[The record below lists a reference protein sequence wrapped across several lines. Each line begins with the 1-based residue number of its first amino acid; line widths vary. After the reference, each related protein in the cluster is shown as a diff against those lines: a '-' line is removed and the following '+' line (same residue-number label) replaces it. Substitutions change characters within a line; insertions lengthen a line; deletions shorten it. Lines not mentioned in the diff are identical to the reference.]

1 MASIQQ
7 PGATVIQELRTTSPT
22 VSTAT
27 LPACIIGPAYEV
39 IDVLDSDGLLS
50 SDAATEL
57 YEQAALAITQSSYP
71 APRGNAAEL
80 NVDETS
86 VRGFLLENSILTE
99 LPRGDGAA
107 TGSAFLAAS
116 NVASRASMVSER
128 GATGAATAWSIA
140 DGDTLILAI
149 DNPVAA
155 DVSQDITVTI
165 AAAAANATVAE
176 VVAAINTAF
185 GKTVAAV
192 FTPSGDAV
200 PLYVQILSTIW
211 GAKSSITLRGGSA
224 QAEFM
229 WDADFRRVEGSGYRA
244 QDDLD
249 GDLVSPWIEF
259 FRGEATLVAA
269 TGAWGA
275 NVGSVLGCGLGRFVE
290 GQLVTDDHDVAYATP
305 VSFTGG
311 APTVPLLASTSTRAG
326 DQVFVDGVQLL
337 SGEVLEVQA
346 NRFRIGVLN
355 SALSTFDTDGDPT
368 TRVYDVAEANVM
380 IHSTPLAPRNV
391 WFQAQGL
398 QWGSVSPA
406 PVAAVLTGTVPA
418 VAAQVAEVQADT
430 PMTDAFLA
438 PFDFSGLT
446 LVVGRTVNGVP
457 QANETFT
464 FPGGSSFAA
473 ADTAALAAAIDLGLS
488 TDLVVTAFR
497 DTSGAGRT
505 WVHISTALTGADQ
518 AVNVVFASSTAAA
531 SLGFT
536 ADATHT
542 GKDAEF
548 ASPATETGELITLP
562 MVNLAVAGYLLN
574 MTLTDSRGVHTQVCL
589 AAGITAI
596 STDATIAAL
605 AAELNLQTN
614 QLAWDGDIRI
624 GTFSGP
630 ATASG
635 QLVFTSTESGATV
648 SFAMTNPFLTSGWTL
663 LGFYNGAPFELIS
676 TGALGY
682 PTAGGDRLEVAI
694 TDSIGGPTT
703 LQSAVYGG
711 ALADAEAVV
720 QFLNADAGATIAG
733 GSTRV
738 TYFVSGTFVGARS
751 LEDDAGV
758 TQLDYSAAGSVNAAV
773 LGFAAEVGAAGTGAN
788 DDDTGTG
795 NLATTTLLWTID
807 GSSCSYSLTFTSN
820 SIDDAIAAIN
830 LLVGATVATKNGTD
844 QLVFTS
850 PMGGVAS
857 TLTVTNSGAAPI
869 FGLAATASGSGRP
882 NPDFFLDL
890 SGAANFGAQIL
901 RNALTGAPFC
911 PASAQAYLQ
920 YKGLR
925 LDVSALSTA
934 TEKLLT
940 IDDTVA
946 LAAALSPLTDDN
958 PLGLGMF
965 LALLNSPTTS
975 VSGIGV
981 DAVSTALSEGT
992 LEAYARS
999 ADVLEAKDVYTLVPL
1014 SANAQVHQLFATH
1027 VTAMS
1032 QPAQRGERIVF
1043 INPAVPTRAYA
1054 EVLATGDSNSTANP
1068 NELVLDVNPSAAVVA
1083 QGLNPAVLAADDG
1096 VFVEITVNNVFLRYN
1111 VSLVNGTLLT
1121 LRVTFAAG
1129 ENDDGFYSTT
1139 ALSATLTD
1147 VDYTLRARGDLLLI
1161 TGTTLTDYAAIATA
1175 VSDAAVGYKNRRVF
1189 YVFPD
1194 SVSVTLSSGLT
1205 AVPAYFA
1212 AAAVAGMVGQ
1222 LSPSQGFTNY
1232 PISGLARVTGSNDS
1246 FKPSQLDTIAGG
1258 GVYTLQ
1264 QAVPGAP
1271 VTCRHQLS
1279 TDVTSVERRE
1289 LSITKA
1295 VDYVAKFLRNSL
1307 RNFIGSFNITP
1318 AFLDQL
1324 STVIQGQLAFLG
1336 PEGLGVVASATLNNV
1351 IQDEDSPDTILVD
1364 VTLEVLYP
1372 ANYIRVTLVV

>member
-39 IDVLDSDGLLS
+39 IDVLDSEGLLS

-80 NVDETS
+80 NVDEAS
-86 VRGFLLENSILTE
+86 VRGFLLENSTLTE

-116 NVASRASMVSER
+116 NIASRASMVSER

-149 DNPVAA
+149 DNPVSA

-165 AAAAANATVAE
+165 TAAAPNATVAE

-200 PLYVQILSTIW
+200 ALYVQILSTTW

-224 QAEFM
+224 AAQFM
-229 WDADFRRVEGSGYRA
+229 WNASFRRVEGSGYRA

-249 GDLVSPWIEF
+249 GDLVSPWIHF
-259 FRGEATLVAA
+259 YQGDAIVVAA
-269 TGAWGA
+269 TVWGPTA
-275 NVGSVLGCGLGRFVE
+275 GSVAGCGLGRFIE
-290 GQLVTDDHDVAYATP
+290 GQLATANHTAGAAAAVT
-305 VSFTGG
+305 FTGG
-311 APTVPLLASTSTRAG
+311 GATVPLLASTSTRAG

-346 NRFRIGVLN
+346 SRFRIGVLN
-355 SALSTFDTDGDPT
+355 SALSTFDTEGNPT
-368 TRVYDVAEANVM
+368 TRVYDVAEAKVM

-406 PVAAVLTGTVPA
+406 PVAAVLTGTNTA
-418 VAAQVAEVQADT
+418 SAAQVAEIQSDT
-430 PMTDAFLA
+430 AIPDATFGAGL
-438 PFDFSGLT
+438 DLTGLT
-446 LVVGRTVNGVP
+446 LVIGRTVDGVAQP
-457 QANETFT
+457 NETFT
-464 FPGGSSFAA
+464 FPGGSVY
-473 ADTAALAAAIDLGLS
+473 TAATGAAMATAIDAGLS
-488 TDLVVTAFR
+488 TDLVVSVYR
-497 DTSGAGRT
+497 DVADALT
-505 WVHISTALTGADQ
+505 WLRIATVATGADQ
-518 AVNVVFASSTAAA
+518 AVSLVFATSTAATL
-531 SLGFT
+531 LGFT
-536 ADATHT
+536 ANASHT

-548 ASPATETGELITLP
+548 ATPATVLGVGFANPGGL
-562 MVNLAVAGYLLN
+562 NLTMSLV
-574 MTLTDSRGVHTQVCL
+574 DSRGTHTLNYTFTAGPLLV
-589 AAGITAI
+589 AAAV
-596 STDATIAAL
+596 
-605 AAELNLQTN
+605 AELELPASNIAFDGGIRVIQFTVSGG
-614 QLAWDGDIRI
+614 QVLA
-624 GTFSGP
+624 
-630 ATASG
+630 
-635 QLVFTSTESGATV
+635 TSTESGAAV
-648 SFAMTNPFLTSGWTL
+648 SVTFG
-663 LGFYNGAPFELIS
+663 GA
-676 TGALGY
+676 GQVALGIAAG
-682 PTAGGDRLEVAI
+682 PTAGTSD
-694 TDSIGGPTT
+694 
-703 LQSAVYGG
+703 
-711 ALADAEAVV
+711 
-720 QFLNADAGATIAG
+720 LNG
-733 GSTRV
+733 
-738 TYFVSGTFVGARS
+738 
-751 LEDDAGV
+751 
-758 TQLDYSAAGSVNAAV
+758 TQL
-773 LGFAAEVGAAGTGAN
+773 
-788 DDDTGTG
+788 
-795 NLATTTLLWTID
+795 LWALD
-807 GSSCSYSLTFTSN
+807 GSSCAFDLTFTSD
-820 SIDDAIAAIN
+820 SIDDAISGIN
-830 LLVGATVATKNGTD
+830 LLHGMPVASNNGSD
-844 QLVFTS
+844 RLVLTS

-857 TLTVTNSGAAPI
+857 SIAVTAGGAQAI
-869 FGLAATASGSGRP
+869 LNLAASATGTGRP

-946 LAAALSPLTDDN
+946 LAAALSPLTDEN

-1043 INPAVPTRAYA
+1043 INPEVPDRAYA
-1054 EVLATGDSNSTANP
+1054 EVLATGDANSTANP
-1068 NELVLDVNPSAAVVA
+1068 NEIVLDVNPSAAIVA
-1083 QGLNPAVLAADDG
+1083 QSLNPAVLAADDG
-1096 VFVEITVNNVFLRYN
+1096 VYVEITVNSEFRRYN
-1111 VSLVNGTLLT
+1111 VSVVNGTLLT
-1121 LRVTFAAG
+1121 LRVTFASG

-1139 ALSATLTD
+1139 TLASTLTD
-1147 VDYTLRARGDLLLI
+1147 VDYALRLRGDLLLI
-1161 TGTTLTDYAAIATA
+1161 TGTTLVDYAAIATA

-1205 AVPAYFA
+1205 SVPAYYA
-1212 AAAVAGMVGQ
+1212 AAAVAGMIGQ

-1232 PISGLARVTGSNDS
+1232 PISGLARVRGSNDS